1 MWTYS
6 FLSTNVFFNIPDG
19 PKMILKN
26 LQLMCKKYKQY
37 ETKWSKNN
45 LKITFLDIF
54 NFLIMRILI
63 CKILFF
69 SSEKRIDLCFT
80 SPVILLLLS
89 QKWFFSVK
97 QSGRLHNK
105 LKLRVNCLKLCGNCA
120 FPQNFHTRKFGEI
133 TNF

>member
-1 MWTYS
+1 
-6 FLSTNVFFNIPDG
+6 
-19 PKMILKN
+19 MILKN
-26 LQLMCKKYKQY
+26 LQLVCKKYKQF

-105 LKLRVNCLKLCGNCA
+105 LKLWVNRLKLCGNCA